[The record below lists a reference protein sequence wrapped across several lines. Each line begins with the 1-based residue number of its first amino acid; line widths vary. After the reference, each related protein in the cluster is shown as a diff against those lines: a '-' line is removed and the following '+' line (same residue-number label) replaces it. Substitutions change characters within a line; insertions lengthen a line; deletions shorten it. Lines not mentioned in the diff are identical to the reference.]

1 MVSPILDE
9 TSLPPGALEPP
20 SDRFFV
26 DPEGSDRAR
35 VGDPHVPLGLPSSLN
50 IFTSR
55 SSMRYMGHRENW
67 RYRIELVGFPHRRRA
82 RDISRAEALRGVQPA
97 KDAVGVVTSY
107 ISALDR
113 MDYETAMTFLHQ
125 QVRIKGPAGETFG
138 KPLDFVEMLRRYRG
152 RYDVK
157 KVFSEGDDVCVFY
170 DLKTTG
176 PTVFMSSWYQVRD
189 GKIASIQ
196 TVFDP
201 RAFGLPAVERP
212 SE

>member
-1 MVSPILDE
+1 M
-9 TSLPPGALEPP
+9 
-20 SDRFFV
+20 
-26 DPEGSDRAR
+26 
-35 VGDPHVPLGLPSSLN
+35 
-50 IFTSR
+50 
-55 SSMRYMGHRENW
+55 
-67 RYRIELVGFPHRRRA
+67 
-82 RDISRAEALRGVQPA
+82 QPA